1 MEHTASTT
9 STPARADKRTARPWL
24 AAAMV
29 ATLSLP
35 VLAAPAGA
43 AGPAGTSGPGAGSSA
58 CAYGYTSQA
67 TVWFGA
73 DADSGVPNRETRA
86 GCTVM
91 DEIMAD
97 APFATHGAFVRTVA
111 SVTKDLVRE
120 RVLTGGER
128 RDILRAAA
136 ASEVGRPHP
145 VTGERSV
152 DLSAIGLV
160 GYTVRA
166 TMPTDAEGTLAAL
179 AGCGFR
185 NIEPSGSA
193 GNFYGY
199 SAAGLAPLTDEAGLE
214 VPSLGVSLSNLQ
226 NDVDLVVAEAHA
238 IGARYVRV
246 SGSGSWTLAD
256 YSRTAAILNEAG
268 ERLGA
273 EGIRVAYHNHGFEF
287 ETEENGVTGYD
298 VLVRETNPAFVTMEL
313 DVYWAAS
320 TDTAATD
327 LFERYP
333 GRFELLHLKDI
344 AEDGSFADVGAGTI
358 DFAEIFAAAPLAGV
372 RYGFTE
378 HDQPSPDGVT
388 SACTS
393 LGYLAELRY

>member
-1 MEHTASTT
+1 ME
-9 STPARADKRTARPWL
+9 RTARNSARTAKPWL
-24 AAAMV
+24 AAAV
-29 ATLSLP
+29 AAALSLP

-43 AGPAGTSGPGAGSSA
+43 AETGAPAGTSA

-73 DADSGVPNRETRA
+73 DADSGVPNRETRS

-111 SVTKDLVRE
+111 SVTRGLVRE
-120 RVLTGGER
+120 RVLTGRER
-128 RDILRAAA
+128 RDVVHAAA
-136 ASEVGRPHP
+136 VSEVGRPHP
-145 VTGERSV
+145 VTGGRSV

-166 TMPTDAEGTLAAL
+166 TMPTDAAGTLAAL

-199 SAAGLAPLTDEAGLE
+199 SAAGLAPLTDAAGLE

-268 ERLGA
+268 ERLSA

-287 ETEENGVTGYD
+287 ETAENGVTGYD

-327 LFERYP
+327 LFARYP

-344 AEDGSFADVGAGTI
+344 AENGSFADVGAGTI

-393 LGYLAELRY
+393 LGYLAGLRY

>member
-1 MEHTASTT
+1 MRRTASTT
-9 STPARADKRTARPWL
+9 RTLRRTAKPWL
-24 AAAMV
+24 AAAV
-29 ATLSLP
+29 AATLTLP
-35 VLAAPAGA
+35 ILAPCASAAGA
-43 AGPAGTSGPGAGSSA
+43 AGGPGESAGTTA
-58 CAYGYTSQA
+58 CAYGYTSAA

-73 DADSGVPNRETRA
+73 DADSGVPNRETGA

-97 APFATHGAFVRTVA
+97 APFATHGRFVRTVT
-111 SVTKDLVRE
+111 SVTKGLVRE
-120 RVLTGGER
+120 RVLTSGER
-128 RDILRAAA
+128 RDIVRAATD
-136 ASEVGRPHP
+136 SEVGRPHP
-145 VTGERSV
+145 VTGSRSV
-152 DLSAIGLV
+152 DLSRIGLV

-166 TMPTDAEGTLAAL
+166 TMPTDAEGTLGAL
-179 AGCGFR
+179 AECGFQ
-185 NIEPSGSA
+185 NMEPSGAA

-199 SAAGLAPLTDEAGLE
+199 SAAELAPLTDAAGIA

-226 NDVDLVVAEAHA
+226 NDVDLVAAEAHA

-268 ERLGA
+268 EALAA
-273 EGIRVAYHNHGFEF
+273 EGIRVAYHNHGYEF
-287 ETEENGVTGYD
+287 ETEEDGVTGYD

-320 TDTAATD
+320 TDTSATD
-327 LFERYP
+327 LFTRYP
-333 GRFELLHLKDI
+333 GRFELLHLKDM
-344 AEDGSFADVGAGTI
+344 AEDGSFADVGEGTI
-358 DFAEIFAAAPLAGV
+358 DFAEIFAGATLAGV

-393 LGYLAELRY
+393 LGNLAELRY

>member
-1 MEHTASTT
+1 MERTVRTT
-9 STPARADKRTARPWL
+9 TRTRTPRPTARPWL
-24 AAAMV
+24 AAAV
-29 ATLSLP
+29 IATLALP
-35 VLAAPAGA
+35 VLAPSATAGTGAAGTAPAG
-43 AGPAGTSGPGAGSSA
+43 TSA

-97 APFATHGAFVRTVA
+97 APFATHGAFVRTVSA
-111 SVTKDLVRE
+111 VTKGLVRE
-120 RVLTGGER
+120 RVLTARER
-128 RDILRAAA
+128 RDVVRAAT

-145 VTGERSV
+145 VTGSRSV

-166 TMPTDAEGTLAAL
+166 TMPTDAAGTLGAL
-179 AGCGFR
+179 AECGFR

-199 SAAGLAPLTDEAGLE
+199 SAAGLAPLTDAAGLE

-226 NDVDLVVAEAHA
+226 NDVDLVAAEAHA
-238 IGARYVRV
+238 IGAEYVRV

-268 ERLGA
+268 EALAA

-287 ETEENGVTGYD
+287 ETAEDGVTGYD
-298 VLVRETNPAFVTMEL
+298 VLVRETDPAFVTMEL

-327 LFERYP
+327 LFARYP

-344 AEDGSFADVGAGTI
+344 AEDGSFADVGSGTI

-393 LGYLAELRY
+393 LGYLAGLRY

>member
-1 MEHTASTT
+1 MRRTT
-9 STPARADKRTARPWL
+9 RSSAHARAVKPWF
-24 AAAMV
+24 AAAV
-29 ATLSLP
+29 AAALSLP
-35 VLAAPAGA
+35 VLALPAA
-43 AGPAGTSGPGAGSSA
+43 AGTSTADGTSPGTSS

-73 DADSGVPNRETRA
+73 GADSGVPNRETRR

-91 DEIMAD
+91 DEIMAE
-97 APFATHGAFVRTVA
+97 APFATHGAFVRTVS
-111 SVTKDLVRE
+111 SVTKGLVRE

-128 RDILRAAA
+128 RDIVRAATY
-136 ASEVGRPHP
+136 SEVGRPHP
-145 VTGERSV
+145 VTGDRSV
-152 DLSAIGLV
+152 DLSSIGLV

-166 TMPTDAEGTLAAL
+166 TMPTDAAGTLAAL
-179 AGCGFR
+179 AACGFR
-185 NIEPSGSA
+185 NIEPSGAA

-199 SAAGLAPLTDEAGLE
+199 SAAELAPLTDAAGLE
-214 VPSLGVSLSNLQ
+214 VPSLGVSLSNLRD
-226 NDVDLVVAEAHA
+226 DVDLVAAEAHA

-268 ERLGA
+268 ERLSA
-273 EGIRVAYHNHGFEF
+273 EGIRVAYHNHGYEF
-287 ETEENGVTGYD
+287 ETEEDGVTGYD
-298 VLVRETNPAFVTMEL
+298 VLVRETSPAFVTMEL

-320 TDTAATD
+320 TDTSATD
-327 LFERYP
+327 LFARYP

-358 DFAEIFAAAPLAGV
+358 DFAGIFAAAPLAGV

>member
-1 MEHTASTT
+1 M
-9 STPARADKRTARPWL
+9 KRTARTSTRRGRLWLATVTVATAAALSLPHL
-24 AAAMV
+24 AAAAV
-29 ATLSLP
+29 P
-35 VLAAPAGA
+35 VPAPAGA
-43 AGPAGTSGPGAGSSA
+43 AAGTGTCS
-58 CAYGYTSQA
+58 YGYTSEA

-73 DADSGVPNRETRA
+73 DADSGVANRETGD

-91 DEIMAD
+91 DEIMAGV
-97 APFATHGAFVRTVA
+97 PFSTHGTFVRTVA
-111 SVTKDLVRE
+111 VVTRDLVRKG
-120 RVLTGGER
+120 VLTGGER
-128 RDILRAAA
+128 REIVRAAA
-136 ASEVGRPHP
+136 VSEVGRPHP

-152 DLSAIGLV
+152 DLSTIGLV

-166 TMPTDAEGTLAAL
+166 TMPTDAAGTLGAL
-179 AGCGFR
+179 AACGFR

-193 GNFYGY
+193 GSFYGY
-199 SAAGLAPLTDEAGLE
+199 SAAELAPLTDDAGLE

-226 NDVDLVVAEAHA
+226 NDVDLVIAEAQA
-238 IGARYVRV
+238 IGATYVRV

-268 ERLGA
+268 EALGA
-273 EGIRVAYHNHGFEF
+273 EGIRVAYHNHGYEF
-287 ETEENGVTGYD
+287 ETEEDGVTGYD

-320 TDTAATD
+320 TDTSATD

-333 GRFELLHLKDI
+333 GRFELLHLKDM
-344 AEDGSFADVGAGTI
+344 AADGSFADVGAGTI
-358 DFAEIFAAAPLAGV
+358 DFAAIFAAAPLAGV

-393 LGYLAELRY
+393 LGYLADLRY

>member
-1 MEHTASTT
+1 MRRTTSSTT
-9 STPARADKRTARPWL
+9 TRAPRRTAQPWL
-24 AAAMV
+24 AAAV
-29 ATLSLP
+29 AATLSLP
-35 VLAAPAGA
+35 VLAPCAAA
-43 AGPAGTSGPGAGSSA
+43 AGPAAGAAA
-58 CAYGYTSQA
+58 CAYGWTSEA

-73 DADSGVPNRETRA
+73 DADSGVPNRETGG

-91 DEIMAD
+91 DEIMAE
-97 APFATHGAFVRTVA
+97 APFATHGAFVRTVS
-111 SVTKDLVRE
+111 SVTRDLVRE

-128 RDILRAAA
+128 RDVVDAAA

-152 DLSAIGLV
+152 DLSSIGLV

-166 TMPTDAEGTLAAL
+166 TMPTDAPGTLGAL
-179 AGCGFR
+179 AECGFR
-185 NIEPSGSA
+185 NIEPSGGA

-199 SAAGLAPLTDEAGLE
+199 TAAELAPLTDAAGLA

-226 NDVDLVVAEAHA
+226 NDVDLVIAEAHA
-238 IGARYVRV
+238 IGARYVRI
-246 SGSGSWTLAD
+246 SGSASWTPAD
-256 YSRTAAILNEAG
+256 YSRVAGILNEAG
-268 ERLGA
+268 ERLSA
-273 EGIRVAYHNHGFEF
+273 EGIRVAYHNHGYEF
-287 ETEENGVTGYD
+287 ETQEDGVTGYD

-320 TDTAATD
+320 TDTSATD
-327 LFERYP
+327 LFARYP

>member
-1 MEHTASTT
+1 ME
-9 STPARADKRTARPWL
+9 RTARNTTRTTVRTTKPWL
-24 AAAMV
+24 AAAVV
-29 ATLSLP
+29 ATLALP

-43 AGPAGTSGPGAGSSA
+43 AETAPAGTSA

-97 APFATHGAFVRTVA
+97 APFATHGAFVRTVS
-111 SVTKDLVRE
+111 SVTKGLVRE
-120 RVLTGGER
+120 RVLTARER
-128 RDILRAAA
+128 RDVVRAAA

-145 VTGERSV
+145 VTGHRSV

-179 AGCGFR
+179 AECGFQ

-199 SAAGLAPLTDEAGLE
+199 SAAGLAPLTDAAGLE
-214 VPSLGVSLSNLQ
+214 VPSLGVSLSNLE
-226 NDVDLVVAEAHA
+226 NDVDLVAAEAHA
-238 IGARYVRV
+238 IGARYVRI

-268 ERLGA
+268 EALAA

-287 ETEENGVTGYD
+287 ETAEDGVTGYD
-298 VLVRETNPAFVTMEL
+298 VLVRETDPAFVTMEL

-327 LFERYP
+327 LFARYP

-378 HDQPSPDGVT
+378 NDQPSPDGVT

-393 LGYLAELRY
+393 LGYLAGLRY

>member
-1 MEHTASTT
+1 M
-9 STPARADKRTARPWL
+9 KRTTRSPRATRQWL
-24 AAAMV
+24 AAAL
-29 ATLSLP
+29 AAALSLP
-35 VLAAPAGA
+35 LLAPSATAQADACPYGW
-43 AGPAGTSGPGAGSSA
+43 TSA
-58 CAYGYTSQA
+58 A

-73 DADSGVPNRETRA
+73 ASDSGVPNRDTGG

-91 DEIMAD
+91 DQIMAG
-97 APFATHGAFVRTVA
+97 APFTTHGRFVRTVD
-111 SVTKDLVRE
+111 SVTRDLVHDG
-120 RVLTGGER
+120 VLTRGER
-128 RDILRAAA
+128 RDVVRAAA
-136 ASEVGRPHP
+136 GSAVGRPHP
-145 VTGERSV
+145 VTGRRSV

-166 TMPTDAEGTLAAL
+166 TMPTDAAGTLGAL
-179 AGCGFR
+179 AACGFR

-199 SAAGLAPLTDEAGLE
+199 PAAGLAPLTREAGLT
-214 VPSLGVSLSNLQ
+214 VPSLGVSLANLEH
-226 NDVDLVVAEAHA
+226 DLDLVAAEAHA

-246 SGSGSWTLAD
+246 SGSDAWDLQD
-256 YSRTAAILNEAG
+256 YSRTAALLNEAG
-268 ERLGA
+268 ERLA
-273 EGIRVAYHNHGFEF
+273 PEGIRVAYHNHGFEF
-287 ETEENGVTGYD
+287 ETAEDGVTGYD

-320 TDTAATD
+320 TDTHATD

-358 DFAEIFAAAPLAGV
+358 DFAAIFAAAPSAGV

-378 HDQPSPDGVT
+378 HDQPTPDGVT

-393 LGYLAELRY
+393 LGYLSALRY

>member
-1 MEHTASTT
+1 MKRTTTSTT
-9 STPARADKRTARPWL
+9 STHPRTRTARPWL
-24 AAAMV
+24 AAVMA

-35 VLAAPAGA
+35 LLAPSAGA
-43 AGPAGTSGPGAGSSA
+43 AGAGPAAGTGA
-58 CAYGYTSQA
+58 CAYGYTSEA

-73 DADSGVPNRETRA
+73 GADSGVTNHQTRA

-97 APFATHGAFVRTVA
+97 APFATHGRFVRTVV

-120 RVLTGGER
+120 RVITGGER
-128 RDILRAAA
+128 RDIVHAATV
-136 ASEVGRPHP
+136 SEVGRPHP

-152 DLSAIGLV
+152 DLSTIGLV

-166 TMPTDAEGTLAAL
+166 TMPTDAEKTLATL

-199 SAAGLAPLTDEAGLE
+199 TAAELAPLTDEAGLE

-226 NDVDLVVAEAHA
+226 NDVDLVVAEARA
-238 IGARYVRV
+238 IGARYVRI
-246 SGSGSWTLAD
+246 SGSSSWTLAD
-256 YSRTAAILNEAG
+256 YSRTATILNEAG
-268 ERLGA
+268 EALSA
-273 EGIRVAYHNHGFEF
+273 EGIRVAYHNHGYEF
-287 ETEENGVTGYD
+287 VTEEDGITGYD

-320 TDTAATD
+320 TDTSATD
-327 LFERYP
+327 LFARYP

-358 DFAEIFAAAPLAGV
+358 DFAEILAAAPLAGV

>member
-1 MEHTASTT
+1 MERTADTLPPT
-9 STPARADKRTARPWL
+9 STRTSMRTPMRTAKPWL
-24 AAAMV
+24 AAAV
-29 ATLSLP
+29 AAALSLP
-35 VLAAPAGA
+35 VLVPSAA
-43 AGPAGTSGPGAGSSA
+43 AGTGADAGTSA

-73 DADSGVPNRETRA
+73 DADSGVANHETRD

-97 APFATHGAFVRTVA
+97 APFATHDGFVRTVA
-111 SVTKDLVRE
+111 SVTKGLVRE
-120 RVLTGGER
+120 GVLTGGER
-128 RDILRAAA
+128 RDIVHAAA
-136 ASEVGRPHP
+136 VSPVGKPHP
-145 VTGERSV
+145 VTGTRPV

-166 TMPTDAEGTLAAL
+166 TMPTDAEGTLSAL
-179 AGCGFR
+179 AACGFR
-185 NIEPSGSA
+185 NIEPSGGA

-199 SAAGLAPLTDEAGLE
+199 SAAELAPLTQEAGLA

-226 NDVDLVVAEAHA
+226 NDLDLVISEAHA
-238 IGARYVRV
+238 IGARYVRI
-246 SGSGSWTLAD
+246 SGSSAWTLAD
-256 YSRTAAILNEAG
+256 YSRTASILNEVG
-268 ERLGA
+268 ERLRA
-273 EGIRVAYHNHGFEF
+273 EGITVAYHNHGYEF
-287 ETEENGVTGYD
+287 ETVEDGVTGYD
-298 VLVRETNPAFVTMEL
+298 VLVRETDPAFVTMEL

-320 TDTAATD
+320 VGVPATD
-327 LFERYP
+327 LVQRYP

-344 AEDGSFADVGAGTI
+344 AEDGSFTDVGEGTI

>member
-1 MEHTASTT
+1 ME
-9 STPARADKRTARPWL
+9 RTARNSARAATPWL
-24 AAAMV
+24 AAAV
-29 ATLSLP
+29 AATLSLP

-43 AGPAGTSGPGAGSSA
+43 AETGAPAGTSA

-73 DADSGVPNRETRA
+73 DADSGVPNRETRSS
-86 GCTVM
+86 CTVM

-97 APFATHGAFVRTVA
+97 APFASHGAFVRTVA
-111 SVTKDLVRE
+111 SVTRGLVRE

-128 RDILRAAA
+128 RDVVHAAA
-136 ASEVGRPHP
+136 VSEVGRPHP
-145 VTGERSV
+145 VTGGRSV
-152 DLSAIGLV
+152 DLAAIGLV

-166 TMPTDAEGTLAAL
+166 TMPTDAAGTLAAL
-179 AGCGFR
+179 AACGFR

-199 SAAGLAPLTDEAGLE
+199 SAAGLAPLTEAAGLE

-268 ERLGA
+268 ERLSA

-287 ETEENGVTGYD
+287 ETAENGVTGYD

-327 LFERYP
+327 LFARYP

-393 LGYLAELRY
+393 LGYLAGLRY